1 MGAIGFLIKN
11 IEMMTNNLKIIFFV
25 LVGFLLICNCQKK
38 NDEPVV
44 EIEEMEYPDQ
54 EGWNSKV
61 ISSKNGVVGA
71 NIKYGHMLRF
81 KKRKIVEFDGG
92 ISVDFYNEKGV
103 HISNLISEKG
113 RLDEATNNIEAF
125 GNVMVVS
132 DTGITLKTERLRWDN
147 SIEKIV
153 SNDFVTIVTADQ
165 DTFYGN
171 GFESDQN
178 LENWHIT
185 SFSGKTSRGL
195 DLNFQLEKKRRASDS
210 ININAKP
217 DTVTKDTGSIIK

>member
-1 MGAIGFLIKN
+1 MKKTI
-11 IEMMTNNLKIIFFV
+11 TIIFTIS
-25 LVGFLLICNCQKK
+25 LVGFLAISSCQKK
-38 NDEPVV
+38 QENVV
-44 EIEEMEYPDQ
+44 TDMEQTEYPDQ

-61 ISSKNGVVGA
+61 ISSKNGMVGA
-71 NIKYGHMLRF
+71 VIKYEHMQRF

-92 ISVDFYNEKGV
+92 VVVDFFNEQGV
-103 HISNLISEKG
+103 HNSNLISEKG

-125 GNVMVVS
+125 GNVVVVS

-195 DLNFQLEKKRRASDS
+195 DLNFQLEKKRQMSDS
-210 ININAKP
+210 INIISKTDRIP
-217 DTVTKDTGSIIK
+217 KDTGTIIK